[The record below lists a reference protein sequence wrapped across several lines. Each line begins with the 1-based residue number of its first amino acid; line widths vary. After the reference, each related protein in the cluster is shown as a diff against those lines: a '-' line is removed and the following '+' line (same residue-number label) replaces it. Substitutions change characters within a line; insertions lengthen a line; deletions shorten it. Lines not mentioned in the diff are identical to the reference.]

1 MIIRYLLF
9 LTFIILFIIFS
20 FVLLKDLGDDRK
32 KIEKAVNMEKIKEQT
47 IWQKGPKHK
56 R

>member
-9 LTFIILFIIFS
+9 LTFIILFIIFTL
-20 FVLLKDLGDDRK
+20 VLLKDLGDDRN
-32 KIEKAVNMEKIKEQT
+32 KIEKTINVEKGKEQT

>member
-9 LTFIILFIIFS
+9 LAFIILFIFFAFI
-20 FVLLKDLGDDRK
+20 LLKDLGDNRK
-32 KIEKAVNMEKIKEQT
+32 KIEKAINTEKKPEQT